1 MTDLRLKITCIY
13 SSSTACTALCDHRGA
28 LSNHRKPPT
37 PPSQLP
43 RSSPNLPPFLPSPSL
58 PLTHQVQG
66 LHSEQQCPLSM
77 EAELCAR
84 WAGLEERSCGQ
95 AEALIGGSP
104 PLDSGKVWSRKEQSQ
119 STKFEFKLYQC
130 RYTWSAF
137 NVLTHMFHNNTNCT
151 SISTHTHTRTKPCS
165 VSPGRENCSTR
176 HPFCSTAMNIIINY
190 TIFKINNAPLT
201 CFKSSAVCK

>member
-1 MTDLRLKITCIY
+1 
-13 SSSTACTALCDHRGA
+13 
-28 LSNHRKPPT
+28 
-37 PPSQLP
+37 
-43 RSSPNLPPFLPSPSL
+43 
-58 PLTHQVQG
+58 
-66 LHSEQQCPLSM
+66 M

-104 PLDSGKVWSRKEQSQ
+104 PLDSGKVWSGKEQSQ

-151 SISTHTHTRTKPCS
+151 SMSTHTHEQNHVQS
-165 VSPGRENCSTR
+165 HLEE
-176 HPFCSTAMNIIINY
+176 
-190 TIFKINNAPLT
+190 KIAPRGIH
-201 CFKSSAVCK
+201 FVPQR